1 MASVKARKNESF
13 EGLMRRFQ
21 KAVEQSGIMREL
33 RNRRY
38 YMSPSEKRKF
48 KQKQSAKRRKK
59 EARK

>member
-38 YMSPSEKRKF
+38 YMSPSEKRRF
-48 KQKQSAKRRKK
+48 KQKQAAKRRKK